1 MLAAQGHEG
10 CRSNKHDTRSRHTR
24 SGTTECTLIEV
35 WWLRSRATLTQHR
48 QIARATTPRLR
59 RSSRRT
65 PSSSSASPEKDLG
78 SETSGSAAALYAT
91 RAMANRPLQAHPHC
105 QRPGQPRMCGA
116 RRTPCFTFSEADKSL
131 TVDLTKAKQKANVM
145 YKVL

>member
-1 MLAAQGHEG
+1 MVAVPCRFDTAQTDCDCNNTEIVAIKQTYTEQFS
-10 CRSNKHDTRSRHTR
+10 RS
-24 SGTTECTLIEV
+24 L
-35 WWLRSRATLTQHR
+35 
-48 QIARATTPRLR
+48 
-59 RSSRRT
+59 
-65 PSSSSASPEKDLG
+65 EKYLG

-91 RAMANRPLQAHPHC
+91 RAKAYRPLQAHPHC

-116 RRTPCFTFSEADKSL
+116 LRTPCFTFSEADKSL